1 MIIRCGEYAQ
11 MGGVTTGLLNIK
23 AFLPQLVTEK
33 KKVQLFPFKAYSSE
47 WFPPHTEYF
56 KWFLIIMDLKK

>member
-23 AFLPQLVTEK
+23 AFLPQFVTEK
-33 KKVQLFPFKAYSSE
+33 KKYSS
-47 WFPPHTEYF
+47 FHSKRILVNDSHHT
-56 KWFLIIMDLKK
+56 LNILNDS

>member
-23 AFLPQLVTEK
+23 AFLPQFVTEK
-33 KKVQLFPFKAYSSE
+33 KSTALSIQSVF
-47 WFPPHTEYF
+47 
-56 KWFLIIMDLKK
+56 